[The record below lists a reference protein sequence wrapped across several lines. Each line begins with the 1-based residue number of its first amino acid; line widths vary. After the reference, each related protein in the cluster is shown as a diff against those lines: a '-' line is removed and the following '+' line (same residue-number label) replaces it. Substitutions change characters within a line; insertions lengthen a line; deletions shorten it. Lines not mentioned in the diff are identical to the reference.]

1 MDRVTYY
8 DMLAGC
14 YKLKPDVSTN
24 IIQRLGRLESD
35 FDKLNKLL
43 EEYEQDKIN
52 GTEAWGH
59 VITTILE

>member
-24 IIQRLGRLESD
+24 IIQRLGRLESCNNNYIRIALRMHQSVS
-35 FDKLNKLL
+35 KS
-43 EEYEQDKIN
+43 
-52 GTEAWGH
+52 
-59 VITTILE
+59 V